1 MTLRHAC
8 DKLGFSACCGRG
20 RLREVELFRRILGL
34 SVLALL
40 LAGCAGFGG
49 YRDDVRV
56 TVSDIRV
63 LDATVLEQLYD
74 VTLRVQNRSER
85 PLAIRGG
92 SFDLA
97 INGRD
102 FGSGVSDQQLTVPPY
117 ADAQLSVRMV
127 STVFGMLRLIEGLQ
141 QDRGGRIDYEI
152 SGRLSL
158 DNAFGG
164 LSFRDAGEIAM
175 PRGVGAGS

>member
-1 MTLRHAC
+1 
-8 DKLGFSACCGRG
+8 
-20 RLREVELFRRILGL
+20 LFIRIIGL

-40 LAGCAGFGG
+40 VAGCAVFGG

-56 TVSDIRV
+56 TVSDIRIV
-63 LDATVLEQLYD
+63 DATVLEQLYD
-74 VTLRVQNRSER
+74 VTLRIQNRGER
-85 PLAIRGG
+85 PIAIRGG

-102 FGSGVSDQQLTVPPY
+102 FGAGVSDQQLTVPAY
-117 ADAQLSVRMV
+117 ADAQISVRMV

-141 QDRGGRIDYEI
+141 QDRDGRIDYEI
-152 SGRLSL
+152 SGRLAL

-164 LSFRDAGEIAM
+164 LSFRDAGEIAL
-175 PRGVGAGS
+175 PRGAAEGV

>member
-1 MTLRHAC
+1 MILR
-8 DKLGFSACCGRG
+8 
-20 RLREVELFRRILGL
+20 VVVL
-34 SVLALL
+34 SVVALIV
-40 LAGCAGFGG
+40 AGCAGFGG
-49 YRDDVRV
+49 YRDAVRV
-56 TVSDIRV
+56 TVSDISIV
-63 LDATVLEQLYD
+63 EATVLEQLYD
-74 VTLRVQNRSER
+74 VTLRIQNRGER
-85 PLAIRGG
+85 AIAIRGG

-102 FGSGVSDQQLTVPPY
+102 FGSGVSDQQLTVPAY
-117 ADAQLSVRMV
+117 ADAQINVRMV

-164 LSFRDAGEIAM
+164 LSFQEAGEIAL
-175 PRGVGAGS
+175 PRGAAGGA